1 MMPSSDEAF
10 LAATADRLAALPR
23 VRAVSL
29 GGSRAQGSGRPDSD
43 WDFAIYYKG
52 EFDPERLRGIGWPG
66 YVSRVGEWGDLFNG
80 GAWLTID
87 GRRTDIHYRDL
98 NLVDRHLEEARAGRF
113 RIEPLMFHLAG
124 IPTYLVVAELA
135 LGRVLH
141 GELPRP
147 TYPEALQRAAP
158 PKWWDRAARTFDYAI
173 DAHAPQGRLTEC
185 VGLLGQAVA
194 QSAHAVLAARS
205 QWATNDKLLITR
217 AGLRAVD
224 AFLSDLGADP
234 NTLINAGQAALKTCH
249 DAVHETVSGAAQP

>member
-1 MMPSSDEAF
+1 MPSSDEAF

-43 WDFAIYYKG
+43 WDFAIYYEG
-52 EFDPERLRGIGWPG
+52 EFDPEHLRGIGWPG

-87 GRRTDIHYRDL
+87 SRRTDIHYRDL
-98 NLVDRHLEEARAGRF
+98 DLVDRQLEEARAGRF

-135 LGRVLH
+135 LGRVLR

-158 PKWWDRAARTFDYAI
+158 PQMVGPSRADVRLRDRRARPATPADRMRRFTRPGRRAI
-173 DAHAPQGRLTEC
+173 GWRRAGRAWPVGDKRQAP
-185 VGLLGQAVA
+185 
-194 QSAHAVLAARS
+194 
-205 QWATNDKLLITR
+205 DTR

-224 AFLSDLGADP
+224 AFLSDLSADP
-234 NTLINAGQAALKTCH
+234 NMLINAGQAALKTCH
-249 DAVHETVSGAAQP
+249 DAVRETVIGAAEP

>member
-1 MMPSSDEAF
+1 MPSDDEAF
-10 LAATADRLAALPR
+10 LAVTAGRLAALPQ

-29 GGSRAQGSGRPDSD
+29 GGSRAQGTNRPDSD
-43 WDFAIYYKG
+43 WDFAVYYEG
-52 EFDPERLRGIGWPG
+52 AFDPEDLRGVGWPG
-66 YVSRVGEWGDLFNG
+66 YVSEVGEWGGVFNG

-87 GRRTDIHYRDL
+87 GRRSDIHYRDL
-98 NLVDRHLEEARAGRF
+98 GVIDRELEQAHAGRF

-135 LGRVLH
+135 LSRVLW

-158 PKWWDRAARTFDYAI
+158 SRWWDRAARTFDYAI
-173 DAHAPQGRLTEC
+173 EAHAPRGRLTES
-185 VGLLGQAVA
+185 VGLLGQAIA
-194 QSAHAVLAARS
+194 QSAHAVLAARG

-224 AFLSDLGADP
+224 ALLTDLSLDP
-234 NTLINAGQAALKTCH
+234 NVLISAGEAARKICH
-249 DAVHETVSGAAQP
+249 DAVLKASTDAALP